1 MWYIIIC
8 PHCNLL
14 QTVRVG
20 QKYRKCFRCGK
31 TLTLDYSKI
40 KIIYKS
46 NNIKDVNYVL
56 QRLKELQVRG
66 ELSF

>member
-14 QTVRVG
+14 QSVRAS
-20 QKYRKCFRCGK
+20 QKYHKCFKCGK

-40 KIIYKS
+40 KIVYKS
-46 NNIKDVNYVL
+46 NNIKDVNYAL